1 MQHLAAVGALRGE
14 TRRLRGQRAL
24 LVHKVHRSQA
34 RLKSRGRLGASE
46 ATVADSPQSR
56 TYSEAERGEEVSG
69 ARGVVSALLDIS
81 AISVADSLSVPGG
94 GDVDSSDSSSD
105 GSGGDSG
112 CRRRSAYPVGKREVA
127 ALRNEIKTL
136 KVQLFKGRREAQEA
150 EVQLRLRL
158 EREFAQQ
165 LAVTVAQEVEAALQ
179 QVLLMMHYFVVVV
192 VVVVVVVSCW

>member
-1 MQHLAAVGALRGE
+1 
-14 TRRLRGQRAL
+14 
-24 LVHKVHRSQA
+24 
-34 RLKSRGRLGASE
+34 
-46 ATVADSPQSR
+46 
-56 TYSEAERGEEVSG
+56 
-69 ARGVVSALLDIS
+69 
-81 AISVADSLSVPGG
+81 
-94 GDVDSSDSSSD
+94 
-105 GSGGDSG
+105 
-112 CRRRSAYPVGKREVA
+112 VGKREVA

-192 VVVVVVVSCW
+192 VVVVISC